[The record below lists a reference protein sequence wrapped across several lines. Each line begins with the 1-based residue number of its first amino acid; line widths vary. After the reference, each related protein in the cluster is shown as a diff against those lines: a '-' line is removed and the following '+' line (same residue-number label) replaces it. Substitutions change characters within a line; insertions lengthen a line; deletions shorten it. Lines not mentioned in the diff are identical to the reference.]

1 MGRYE
6 GRRNATGLITVC
18 RSFHKRWGKAQ
29 SGFSPFL
36 KDTKSLPKPLLYI
49 IYVLIIIIGLVAMY
63 SLLNA
68 GNPDSLLRPFFP
80 DPKYDLYV
88 AMISSVL
95 IFILGFFVFFS
106 RDQES
111 FRQLVTLNA
120 EKIRA
125 LRTEGKK
132 NEEIAD
138 SILAAMGSHSGY
150 RHNLARKK
158 LLIYLSEFK

>member
-1 MGRYE
+1 VLFPIFR
-6 GRRNATGLITVC
+6 I
-18 RSFHKRWGKAQ
+18 FK
-29 SGFSPFL
+29 
-36 KDTKSLPKPLLYI
+36 KDLESLPKPLLTV
-49 IYVLIIIIGLVAMY
+49 IYVMMIIIGLVAMY

-95 IFILGFFVFFS
+95 VFILGFFVFFT

-111 FRQLVTLNA
+111 FRQLVALNA
-120 EKIRA
+120 EKIRQ

-132 NEEIAD
+132 DEEIAD
-138 SILAAMGSHSGY
+138 AILAAMGSYSGY
-150 RHNLARKK
+150 KHNMARKK
-158 LLIYLSEFK
+158 LLIYLSEFR

>member
-1 MGRYE
+1 
-6 GRRNATGLITVC
+6 L
-18 RSFHKRWGKAQ
+18 
-29 SGFSPFL
+29 
-36 KDTKSLPKPLLYI
+36 LPKPLLYI
-49 IYVLIIIIGLVAMY
+49 IYVLMIIIGLVAMY

-95 IFILGFFVFFS
+95 VFILGFFVFFS

-111 FRQLVTLNA
+111 FRQLVALNA
-120 EKIRA
+120 EKIRE

-132 NEEIAD
+132 DEEIAD
-138 SILAAMGSHSGY
+138 SILAAMGSYSGY
-150 RHNLARKK
+150 KHNMAKKK
-158 LLIYLSEFK
+158 LLLYLKEFR

>member
-1 MGRYE
+1 MLFPIFR
-6 GRRNATGLITVC
+6 I
-18 RSFHKRWGKAQ
+18 FK
-29 SGFSPFL
+29 
-36 KDTKSLPKPLLYI
+36 KDLESLPKPLLTV
-49 IYVLIIIIGLVAMY
+49 IYVMMIIIGLVAMY

-95 IFILGFFVFFS
+95 VFILGFFVFFT

-111 FRQLVTLNA
+111 FRQLVALNA
-120 EKIRA
+120 EKIRQ

-132 NEEIAD
+132 DEEIAD
-138 SILAAMGSHSGY
+138 AILAAMGSYSGY
-150 RHNLARKK
+150 KHNMARKK
-158 LLIYLSEFK
+158 LLIYLSEFR